1 MTRGSAPSPCS
12 RGQGLVGPRN
22 EGPCLSRSQPSHQ
35 PGGPQTRSR
44 QGSDVRPH
52 CQPRSGPGRWLAQ
65 SSSSLASLV
74 RVAVTAA
81 GHWDPEGCHL
91 RNAPS
96 GPAGAAR
103 GPASPEPGSPSPIR
117 ALAHTGQAPPA
128 PCTPFSPRKAAT
140 QRRGVTWPHFRN
152 RCLPRTGSTGP
163 NHKGLAEAGVRRG
176 HEAQR
181 SGSPAGLRISLSG
194 APQATPATAHTAHTA
209 LLPGQ
214 TSAPRI
220 TPEAQE
226 ATQ

>member
-1 MTRGSAPSPCS
+1 MPSPCS

-35 PGGPQTRSR
+35 PGGPHTRSR

-96 GPAGAAR
+96 GPAGAAW
-103 GPASPEPGSPSPIR
+103 GPASPEPGSPSPIH

-140 QRRGVTWPHFRN
+140 QRRGVTWPRFRN

-226 ATQ
+226 ATR